1 MTGVITTG
9 NHPKLLWP
17 GIHALF
23 GTTYDD
29 IARRYDDVFR
39 VEKSD
44 KAYEEIV
51 ELSGFGLAPIKAEGA
66 GVVYDSTSQG
76 PTARFT
82 NLVYS
87 LGFIETRESVEDNQ
101 YKGRATQRTRALA
114 RSMSVTKETVHANV
128 LNRAFNASYAGGD
141 GKPLIATDHP
151 TLGGNQSNKLAVDAD
166 LSEASLEDALI
177 QIRTAKDRRGL
188 PINLTGAKLV
198 VAPQEAFNAKRILGS
213 TGQNDTANNAIN
225 AMKSMGMLPGGVV
238 DWVYLTDPDAW
249 FILTDADQGLISFQR
264 RALEFAKDGDF
275 DTDNFKHKASE
286 RYVAGWADWR
296 AVFGSQGA

>member
-1 MTGVITTG
+1 MAGVITTG

-17 GIHALF
+17 GLHALF
-23 GTTYDD
+23 GTTYKDLP
-29 IARRYDDVFR
+29 RRYQDIFR
-39 VEKSD
+39 VENSD
-44 KAYEEIV
+44 KAYEEVV

-66 GVVYDSTSQG
+66 SIVYDSTSQG
-76 PTARFT
+76 PTSRFT
-82 NLVYS
+82 NVVYG

-114 RSMSVTKETVHANV
+114 RSMSITKETVHANV
-128 LNRAFNASYAGGD
+128 LNRAFNSSYVGGD

-151 TLGGNQSNKLAVDAD
+151 TLAGPQSNKLAVDAD
-166 LSEASLEDALI
+166 LSEASLEDALV
-177 QIRTAKDRRGL
+177 QIRMTKDRRGL

-198 VAPQEAFNAKRILGS
+198 VGPGQVFNAKRILGS
-213 TGQNDTANNAIN
+213 PLQNDTANNSIN

-249 FILTDADQGLISFQR
+249 FIITDVDQGLISFQR

-275 DTDNFKHKASE
+275 DTDNFKHKATE
-286 RYVAGWADWR
+286 RYVPGWVDWR
-296 AVFGSQGA
+296 AVFGSAGA

>member
-17 GIHALF
+17 GLHALF

-29 IARRYDDVFR
+29 IPRRYQDIFR

-66 GVVYDSTSQG
+66 GIVYDSTSQG
-76 PTARFT
+76 PTSRFT
-82 NLVYS
+82 NVVYG

-114 RSMSVTKETVHANV
+114 RSMSITKETVHANV
-128 LNRAFNASYAGGD
+128 LNRAFNTSYLGGD

-151 TLGGNQSNKLAVDAD
+151 TLAGTQSNKLAVDAD

-177 QIRTAKDRRGL
+177 QIRMAKDRRGL

-198 VAPQEAFNAKRILGS
+198 VGPGEVFNAKRILGS
-213 TGQNDTANNAIN
+213 TLQNDTANNAIN
-225 AMKSMGMLPGGVV
+225 AMKSMSMLPGGVV

-264 RALEFAKDGDF
+264 RAIEFAKDSDF
-275 DTDNFKHKASE
+275 ETDNYKHKATE
-286 RYVAGWADWR
+286 RYVPGWADWR
-296 AVFGSQGA
+296 GVFGSQGA